1 MFEGIP
7 FRIPFIMTKK
17 TWLPEFTPKRKTEK
31 STKNQE
37 MSRRKK
43 RSFYSGTVFYP
54 DIAVLIFYSYET

>member
-1 MFEGIP
+1 
-7 FRIPFIMTKK
+7 MTKK